1 MSYPKLLAV
10 DRYKQEKAWRIFT
23 TIFSP
28 PLDLLRQ
35 FWYNKYIKIKVMDNM
50 ESIEPKKLALI
61 RILQILRQHSDI
73 EHPIKHEKIVELL
86 ESEYGLAIERKAIG
100 RNISLL
106 KEASF
111 EIETT
116 KKGSYLAERT
126 FEDSELKL
134 LIDGVLSSKHIT
146 PKQSK
151 ELIEK
156 LCAQSNKYFKKHV
169 KNIYSVQDWNKTE
182 NVAVFYN
189 IDIIDEAIELNK
201 QIKFCYNKY
210 GADKKMHHTATHSV
224 SPYQMILHNQRYYL
238 MGYNEKWQHIQYYRM
253 DRITNI
259 EQLDVIRTPLKSIK
273 GYEHGID
280 YKRFSSSMPYMFFD
294 EPQVIEFLADGWAID
309 QIIDWFGKDIRIEEK
324 ADGQFLVSLK
334 ASINA
339 MEYWAMQYLN
349 AVEILSPIDL
359 RERIKNNV
367 QKANEKYKD

>member
-1 MSYPKLLAV
+1 
-10 DRYKQEKAWRIFT
+10 
-23 TIFSP
+23 
-28 PLDLLRQ
+28 
-35 FWYNKYIKIKVMDNM
+35 M
-50 ESIEPKKLALI
+50 ETFEPKKLALI
-61 RILQILRQHSDI
+61 RVLQILEKHSDS

-86 ESEYGLAIERKAIG
+86 ESEYGLVVERKAIG

-106 KEASF
+106 REVGY

-151 ELIEK
+151 ELIDK

-189 IDIIDEAIELNK
+189 IDIIDEAIERGR
-201 QIKFCYNKY
+201 QIKFNYNKY
-210 GADKKMHHTATHSV
+210 GADKKMHRSAIHTV

-253 DRITNI
+253 DRITDI
-259 EQLDVIRTPLKSIK
+259 VLLETVRTPLKSVK
-273 GYEHGID
+273 GFENGID
-280 YKRFSSSMPYMFFD
+280 YKRFATSMPYMFFD
-294 EPQVIEFLADGWAID
+294 EPQAIEFIADGWVID
-309 QIIDWFGKDIRIEEK
+309 QIIDWFGKDIRIEERQ
-324 ADGQFLVSLK
+324 DGQFLVRIK
-334 ASINA
+334 ASVNA
-339 MEYWAMQYLN
+339 MEYWAMQYMN
-349 AVEILSPIDL
+349 AVEILSPKDL
-359 RERIKNNV
+359 RERIKSNV
-367 QKANEKYKD
+367 QKATEKYKE